1 MLIGRT
7 KNEKIFAD
15 YLWFNIVLYHAVNR
29 LCQGGGQSSDTATNS
44 KVEAKGQL
52 TISML
57 DIGQG
62 DAVLIQTGAKNILI
76 DTGDDKYYEDGKK
89 GKENTQLLTEL
100 QKLKIDHIDTLVMT
114 HAHADH
120 IGKADKVIAQYGVKE
135 LVYNGIPSTSKYFIN
150 ALKAAKANGT
160 QQVKVKAGDVLD
172 FGNGVSF
179 EIVSPSQ
186 SLIDE
191 DTAAI
196 KAKKKV
202 DVNNESVVGRLTFGN
217 FAMLFTGDAE
227 GPVEKDMVAS
237 YGKKLKCQVLKA
249 GHHGSKTSSTAEFL
263 KLVQPESVVMSLG
276 VNNQY
281 GHPHEALLNRL
292 QKQGI
297 KNIYRTDANG
307 TITIVSDGSSYSIT
321 TEK

>member
-1 MLIGRT
+1 MKKYLQIICGLI
-7 KNEKIFAD
+7 
-15 YLWFNIVLYHAVNR
+15 
-29 LCQGGGQSSDTATNS
+29 LCCTILLTGCGQSGGQSSDTAANS
-44 KVEAKGQL
+44 KAEAKGQL

-307 TITIVSDGSSYSIT
+307 TITIVSDGSSYRIT

>member
-1 MLIGRT
+1 MKKYLQIICGLILCCTMLLTG
-7 KNEKIFAD
+7 
-15 YLWFNIVLYHAVNR
+15 
-29 LCQGGGQSSDTATNS
+29 CSQGGEQSSDTAVNS
-44 KVEAKGQL
+44 KAEAKGQL

-202 DVNNESVVGRLTFGN
+202 DVNNESVVGRLIFGN

-292 QKQGI
+292 QKQGV

>member
-1 MLIGRT
+1 MKKYLQIICGLILCCTMLLTG
-7 KNEKIFAD
+7 
-15 YLWFNIVLYHAVNR
+15 
-29 LCQGGGQSSDTATNS
+29 CGQGGEQSSDTATNS
-44 KVEAKGQL
+44 KAEAKGQL

-227 GPVEKDMVAS
+227 GPVEKDMAAS

-292 QKQGI
+292 QKQGV

>member
-1 MLIGRT
+1 MKKYLQIICGLILCCTMLLTG
-7 KNEKIFAD
+7 
-15 YLWFNIVLYHAVNR
+15 
-29 LCQGGGQSSDTATNS
+29 CGQSGGQSSDTAANS
-44 KVEAKGQL
+44 KAEAKGQL

-89 GKENTQLLTEL
+89 GKENTQLLSEL

-227 GPVEKDMVAS
+227 GPVEKTMAAS

-292 QKQGI
+292 QKQGV

>member
-1 MLIGRT
+1 MKKYLQIICGLILCCTMLLTG
-7 KNEKIFAD
+7 
-15 YLWFNIVLYHAVNR
+15 
-29 LCQGGGQSSDTATNS
+29 CGQSGGQSSDTAANS
-44 KVEAKGQL
+44 KAEAKGQL

-227 GPVEKDMVAS
+227 GPVEKDMAAS

-276 VNNQY
+276 ANNQY

-292 QKQGI
+292 QKQGV

>member
-1 MLIGRT
+1 MKKYLQVICGLILCCTMLLTG
-7 KNEKIFAD
+7 
-15 YLWFNIVLYHAVNR
+15 
-29 LCQGGGQSSDTATNS
+29 CGQGGGQSSDTATNS
-44 KVEAKGQL
+44 KAEAKGQL

-89 GKENTQLLTEL
+89 GKENTQLLTKL

-135 LVYNGIPSTSKYFIN
+135 LVYNGIHSTSKYFIN

-202 DVNNESVVGRLTFGN
+202 DVNNESVVGRLTFGD

-227 GPVEKDMVAS
+227 GPVEKDMAAS

-292 QKQGI
+292 QKQGV
-297 KNIYRTDANG
+297 KNIYRTDVNG

>member
-1 MLIGRT
+1 MKKYLQIICGLILCCTMLLTG
-7 KNEKIFAD
+7 
-15 YLWFNIVLYHAVNR
+15 
-29 LCQGGGQSSDTATNS
+29 CGQSGGQSSDTATNS
-44 KVEAKGQL
+44 KAEAKGQL
-52 TISML
+52 IISML

-62 DAVLIQTGAKNILI
+62 DAVLIQTGVKNILI

-135 LVYNGIPSTSKYFIN
+135 LVYNGIPSTSKYFVN

>member
-1 MLIGRT
+1 MKKYLQIICGLILCCTMLLTG
-7 KNEKIFAD
+7 
-15 YLWFNIVLYHAVNR
+15 
-29 LCQGGGQSSDTATNS
+29 CGQSGGQSSDTAANS
-44 KVEAKGQL
+44 KAEAKGQL

-89 GKENTQLLTEL
+89 GKENTQLLSEL

-135 LVYNGIPSTSKYFIN
+135 LLYNGIPSTSKYFIN

-186 SLIDE
+186 GLIDE

-227 GPVEKDMVAS
+227 GPVEKEMVAS

>member
-1 MLIGRT
+1 MKKYLQIICGLILCCTMLLTG
-7 KNEKIFAD
+7 
-15 YLWFNIVLYHAVNR
+15 
-29 LCQGGGQSSDTATNS
+29 CGQSGGQSSDTAANS
-44 KVEAKGQL
+44 KAEAKGQL

-172 FGNGVSF
+172 FGSGVSF

-227 GPVEKDMVAS
+227 GPVEKTMAAS

>member
-1 MLIGRT
+1 MKKYLQIICGLILCCTMLLTG
-7 KNEKIFAD
+7 
-15 YLWFNIVLYHAVNR
+15 
-29 LCQGGGQSSDTATNS
+29 CGQSGGQSSDTAANS

-100 QKLKIDHIDTLVMT
+100 QKLKIDHIDTLIMT

>member
-1 MLIGRT
+1 MKKYLQIICGLILCCTMLLTG
-7 KNEKIFAD
+7 
-15 YLWFNIVLYHAVNR
+15 
-29 LCQGGGQSSDTATNS
+29 CSQGGGQSSDTATNS

-292 QKQGI
+292 QKQGV

>member
-1 MLIGRT
+1 MKKYLQIICGLILCCTMLLTG
-7 KNEKIFAD
+7 
-15 YLWFNIVLYHAVNR
+15 
-29 LCQGGGQSSDTATNS
+29 CGQGGGQSSDTAANS

-292 QKQGI
+292 QKQGV

>member
-1 MLIGRT
+1 MKKYLQIICGLILCCTVLLIG
-7 KNEKIFAD
+7 
-15 YLWFNIVLYHAVNR
+15 
-29 LCQGGGQSSDTATNS
+29 CGQGGGQSSDTATNS
-44 KVEAKGQL
+44 KAEVKGQL

-292 QKQGI
+292 QKQGV

>member
-1 MLIGRT
+1 MKKYLQIICGLILCCTMLLTG
-7 KNEKIFAD
+7 
-15 YLWFNIVLYHAVNR
+15 
-29 LCQGGGQSSDTATNS
+29 CGQSGGQSSDTAANS
-44 KVEAKGQL
+44 KAEAKGQL

-57 DIGQG
+57 DIDQG
-62 DAVLIQTGAKNILI
+62 DAVLIQTGVKNILI

-191 DTAAI
+191 DIAAI

>member
-1 MLIGRT
+1 MKKYLQIICGLILCCTMLLTG
-7 KNEKIFAD
+7 
-15 YLWFNIVLYHAVNR
+15 
-29 LCQGGGQSSDTATNS
+29 CGQSGGQSSDTAANS
-44 KVEAKGQL
+44 KAEAKGQL

-57 DIGQG
+57 DIDQG

-297 KNIYRTDANG
+297 KNIYRTDTNG

>member
-1 MLIGRT
+1 MKKYLQIICGLILCCTMLLTG
-7 KNEKIFAD
+7 
-15 YLWFNIVLYHAVNR
+15 
-29 LCQGGGQSSDTATNS
+29 CGQSGGQSSDTAANS
-44 KVEAKGQL
+44 KAEAKGQL

-57 DIGQG
+57 DIDQG

-191 DTAAI
+191 DTSAI

>member
-1 MLIGRT
+1 MKKYLQIICGLILCCTMLLTG
-7 KNEKIFAD
+7 
-15 YLWFNIVLYHAVNR
+15 
-29 LCQGGGQSSDTATNS
+29 CSQGGGQSSDTATNS

-89 GKENTQLLTEL
+89 GKENTQLLSEL
-100 QKLKIDHIDTLVMT
+100 QKLKIDHIDTLIMT

-186 SLIDE
+186 GLIDE

>member
-1 MLIGRT
+1 MKKYLQIICGLILCCT
-7 KNEKIFAD
+7 
-15 YLWFNIVLYHAVNR
+15 VL
-29 LCQGGGQSSDTATNS
+29 LTGCGQGGGQSSDTATNS
-44 KVEAKGQL
+44 KAEAKGQL

-227 GPVEKDMVAS
+227 GPVEKDMAAS

-292 QKQGI
+292 QKQGV

>member
-1 MLIGRT
+1 MKKYLQIICGLILCCTMLLTG
-7 KNEKIFAD
+7 
-15 YLWFNIVLYHAVNR
+15 
-29 LCQGGGQSSDTATNS
+29 CSQGGGQSSDTATNS
-44 KVEAKGQL
+44 KAEAKGQL

-89 GKENTQLLTEL
+89 GKENTQLLSEL

-292 QKQGI
+292 QKQGV

>member
-1 MLIGRT
+1 MKKYLQIICGLILCCTMLLTG
-7 KNEKIFAD
+7 
-15 YLWFNIVLYHAVNR
+15 
-29 LCQGGGQSSDTATNS
+29 CGQGGEQSSDTAANS
-44 KVEAKGQL
+44 KAEAKGQL

-135 LVYNGIPSTSKYFIN
+135 LVYNGIPFTSKYFIN

-160 QQVKVKAGDVLD
+160 QQIKVKAGDVLD

-281 GHPHEALLNRL
+281 GHPHEALLKRL

>member
-1 MLIGRT
+1 MKKYLQIICGLILCCTMLLTG
-7 KNEKIFAD
+7 
-15 YLWFNIVLYHAVNR
+15 
-29 LCQGGGQSSDTATNS
+29 CGQSGGQSSDTAANS
-44 KVEAKGQL
+44 KAEAKGQL

-62 DAVLIQTGAKNILI
+62 DAVLIQTGVKNILI

-227 GPVEKDMVAS
+227 GPVEKDMVAY

>member
-1 MLIGRT
+1 MKKYLQIICGLILCCIMLLTG
-7 KNEKIFAD
+7 
-15 YLWFNIVLYHAVNR
+15 
-29 LCQGGGQSSDTATNS
+29 CGQSGGQSSDTAANS

-57 DIGQG
+57 DIDQG
-62 DAVLIQTGAKNILI
+62 DAVLIQTGVKNILI

>member
-1 MLIGRT
+1 MKKYLQIICGLILCCTMLLTG
-7 KNEKIFAD
+7 
-15 YLWFNIVLYHAVNR
+15 
-29 LCQGGGQSSDTATNS
+29 CGQSGGQSSDTAANS
-44 KVEAKGQL
+44 KAEAKGQL

-57 DIGQG
+57 DIDQG
-62 DAVLIQTGAKNILI
+62 DSVLIQTGAKNILI

>member
-1 MLIGRT
+1 MKKYLQIICGLILCCT
-7 KNEKIFAD
+7 
-15 YLWFNIVLYHAVNR
+15 VL
-29 LCQGGGQSSDTATNS
+29 LTGCSQGGGQSSDTATNS
-44 KVEAKGQL
+44 KAEAKGQL

-227 GPVEKDMVAS
+227 GPVEKDMAAS

-292 QKQGI
+292 QKQGV

>member
-1 MLIGRT
+1 MKKYLQIICGLILCCTMLLTG
-7 KNEKIFAD
+7 
-15 YLWFNIVLYHAVNR
+15 
-29 LCQGGGQSSDTATNS
+29 CGQGGGKSSDTAANS
-44 KVEAKGQL
+44 KAEAKGQL
-52 TISML
+52 IISML

>member
-1 MLIGRT
+1 MKKYLQIICGLILCCT
-7 KNEKIFAD
+7 
-15 YLWFNIVLYHAVNR
+15 VL
-29 LCQGGGQSSDTATNS
+29 LTGCSQGGGQSSDTATNS

-227 GPVEKDMVAS
+227 GPVEKDMAAS
-237 YGKKLKCQVLKA
+237 YGKKLKSQVLKA

-292 QKQGI
+292 QKQGV

>member
-1 MLIGRT
+1 MKKYLQIICGLILCCTMLLTG
-7 KNEKIFAD
+7 
-15 YLWFNIVLYHAVNR
+15 
-29 LCQGGGQSSDTATNS
+29 CGQSGGQSSDTAANS
-44 KVEAKGQL
+44 KAEAKGQL

-57 DIGQG
+57 DIDQG
-62 DAVLIQTGAKNILI
+62 DAVLIQTGVKNILI

-191 DTAAI
+191 DTAGI

>member
-1 MLIGRT
+1 MKKYLQIICGLILCCTMLLTG
-7 KNEKIFAD
+7 
-15 YLWFNIVLYHAVNR
+15 
-29 LCQGGGQSSDTATNS
+29 CGQSGGQSSDTAANS
-44 KVEAKGQL
+44 KAEAKGQL

-191 DTAAI
+191 DKAAI

>member
-1 MLIGRT
+1 MKKYLQIICGLILCCTMLLTG
-7 KNEKIFAD
+7 
-15 YLWFNIVLYHAVNR
+15 
-29 LCQGGGQSSDTATNS
+29 CGQSGGQSSDTAANS
-44 KVEAKGQL
+44 KAEAKGQL

-57 DIGQG
+57 DIDQG

-227 GPVEKDMVAS
+227 GLVEKDMVAS

-276 VNNQY
+276 VNNRY

>member
-1 MLIGRT
+1 MKKYLQIICGFILCCTMLLTG
-7 KNEKIFAD
+7 
-15 YLWFNIVLYHAVNR
+15 
-29 LCQGGGQSSDTATNS
+29 CGQSGGQSSDTAANS
-44 KVEAKGQL
+44 KAEVKGQL

>member
-1 MLIGRT
+1 MKKYLQIICGLILCCTMLLTG
-7 KNEKIFAD
+7 
-15 YLWFNIVLYHAVNR
+15 
-29 LCQGGGQSSDTATNS
+29 CGQSGGQSSDTAANS
-44 KVEAKGQL
+44 KAEAKGQL

-57 DIGQG
+57 DIDQG
-62 DAVLIQTGAKNILI
+62 DAVLIQTGVKNILI

-196 KAKKKV
+196 KTKKKV

-297 KNIYRTDANG
+297 KNIYRTDVNG

>member
-1 MLIGRT
+1 MKKYLQIICGLILCCTMLLTG
-7 KNEKIFAD
+7 
-15 YLWFNIVLYHAVNR
+15 
-29 LCQGGGQSSDTATNS
+29 CGQGGGQSSDTAANS
-44 KVEAKGQL
+44 KAEAKGQL

-89 GKENTQLLTEL
+89 GKDNTQLLTEL

-227 GPVEKDMVAS
+227 GPVEKIMAAS

-292 QKQGI
+292 QKQGV

>member
-1 MLIGRT
+1 MKKYLQIICGLILCCTMLLTG
-7 KNEKIFAD
+7 
-15 YLWFNIVLYHAVNR
+15 
-29 LCQGGGQSSDTATNS
+29 CGQSGGQSSDTAANS
-44 KVEAKGQL
+44 KAEAKGQL

-202 DVNNESVVGRLTFGN
+202 DVNNESLVGRLTFGN

-292 QKQGI
+292 QKQGV

>member
-1 MLIGRT
+1 MKKYLQIICGLILCCTMLLTG
-7 KNEKIFAD
+7 
-15 YLWFNIVLYHAVNR
+15 
-29 LCQGGGQSSDTATNS
+29 CGQGGGQSSDTATNS
-44 KVEAKGQL
+44 KAEAKGQL

-227 GPVEKDMVAS
+227 GPVEKDMAAS

-276 VNNQY
+276 ANNQY

-292 QKQGI
+292 QKQGV

>member
-1 MLIGRT
+1 MKKYLQIICGLILCCTMLLTG
-7 KNEKIFAD
+7 
-15 YLWFNIVLYHAVNR
+15 
-29 LCQGGGQSSDTATNS
+29 CGQGGGQSSDTAANS

-297 KNIYRTDANG
+297 KNIYRTDVNG

>member
-1 MLIGRT
+1 MKKYLQIICGLILCCTMLLTG
-7 KNEKIFAD
+7 
-15 YLWFNIVLYHAVNR
+15 
-29 LCQGGGQSSDTATNS
+29 CGQGGGQSSDTAANS
-44 KVEAKGQL
+44 KAEAKGQL

-135 LVYNGIPSTSKYFIN
+135 LVYNGIPSTSKYFVN

-179 EIVSPSQ
+179 EIISPSQ

-191 DTAAI
+191 DTATI

-227 GPVEKDMVAS
+227 GPVEKDMAAS

-292 QKQGI
+292 QKQGV

>member
-1 MLIGRT
+1 MKKYLQIICGLILCCT
-7 KNEKIFAD
+7 
-15 YLWFNIVLYHAVNR
+15 VL
-29 LCQGGGQSSDTATNS
+29 LTGCGQGGGQASDTATNS
-44 KVEAKGQL
+44 KAEAKGQL

-191 DTAAI
+191 DTAAV

-227 GPVEKDMVAS
+227 GPVEKTMAAS

-263 KLVQPESVVMSLG
+263 KLVQPESVFMSLG

-292 QKQGI
+292 QKQGV

>member
-1 MLIGRT
+1 MKKYLQIICGLILCCTMLLTG
-7 KNEKIFAD
+7 
-15 YLWFNIVLYHAVNR
+15 
-29 LCQGGGQSSDTATNS
+29 CGQSGGQSSDTAANS
-44 KVEAKGQL
+44 KAEAKGQL

-57 DIGQG
+57 DIDQG

-100 QKLKIDHIDTLVMT
+100 QKLKIDHIDTLVIT